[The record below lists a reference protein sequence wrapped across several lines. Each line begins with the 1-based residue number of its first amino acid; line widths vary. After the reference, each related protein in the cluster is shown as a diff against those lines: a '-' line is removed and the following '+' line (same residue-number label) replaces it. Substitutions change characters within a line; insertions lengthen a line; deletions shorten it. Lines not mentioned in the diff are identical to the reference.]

1 MQFVKKQYSL
11 QLPPP
16 PPSLALNF
24 AEYENSVAST
34 PCNSILSTDH
44 SFSSDWPDPPE
55 NPICSTEDEAGSIIT
70 DSGNALT
77 KKKLEKLKPHKQ
89 KQAILYVSTEIYVC
103 IKY

>member
-1 MQFVKKQYSL
+1 MKKQYFL

-77 KKKLEKLKPHKQ
+77 KK
-89 KQAILYVSTEIYVC
+89 S
-103 IKY
+103 